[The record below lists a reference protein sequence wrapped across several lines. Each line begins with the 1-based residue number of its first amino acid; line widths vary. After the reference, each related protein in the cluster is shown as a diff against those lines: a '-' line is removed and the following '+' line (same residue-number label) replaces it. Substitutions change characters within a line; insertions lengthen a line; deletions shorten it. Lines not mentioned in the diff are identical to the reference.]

1 MAPCDSSQAVLF
13 SCRLHIRNNVV
24 IKQLSM
30 SVASSDQSY
39 MPELVVVVGG
49 RTPRNLRELKEV
61 RIPGYASL
69 FCVCVCV
76 CVCLFSVP
84 SCISS
89 IVPQCNYVQLFVF
102 LMRISVKIQFV

>member
-1 MAPCDSSQAVLF
+1 MAPCDPSQAVLF

-69 FCVCVCV
+69 FCLCVCV
-76 CVCLFSVP
+76 CVFL
-84 SCISS
+84 
-89 IVPQCNYVQLFVF
+89 VF
-102 LMRISVKIQFV
+102 LAVFLLLFHSVIMYNFLCFCDED